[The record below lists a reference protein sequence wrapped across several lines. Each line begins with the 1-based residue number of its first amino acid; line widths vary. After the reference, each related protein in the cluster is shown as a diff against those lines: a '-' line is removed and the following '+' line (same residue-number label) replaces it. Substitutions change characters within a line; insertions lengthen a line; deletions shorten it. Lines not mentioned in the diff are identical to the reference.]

1 MNKKNLGFATR
12 QIHTG
17 KVSNDAG
24 ALCAPI
30 YQTSTFEFETVE
42 QGGARFAGQEA
53 GYIYS
58 RLGNPTVGI
67 VEAKMAELEGGED
80 ALATASGMGA
90 ISTAI
95 WSSVEAGDEIVACDT
110 LYGCTYALLNHGI
123 CKFGVKVTFID
134 MTDLEA
140 LKAAL
145 TSKTKVVYLETPCN
159 PTLKIVDIAAVAQ
172 IAHAYNADIKVM
184 VAGCSTSVSASPRE
198 TAMTHSS
205 SLFSAAAVAALS
217 ALSSMEIMPPGSF
230 ICFAAISW
238 PGKLSRPG

>member
-12 QIHTG
+12 QIHAG

-42 QGGARFAGQEA
+42 QGGARFAGQES

-58 RLGNPTVGI
+58 RLGNPTVGV

-95 WSSVEAGDEIVACDT
+95 WSSVEAGDE
-110 LYGCTYALLNHGI
+110 L
-123 CKFGVKVTFID
+123 
-134 MTDLEA
+134 
-140 LKAAL
+140 
-145 TSKTKVVYLETPCN
+145 
-159 PTLKIVDIAAVAQ
+159 
-172 IAHAYNADIKVM
+172 
-184 VAGCSTSVSASPRE
+184 
-198 TAMTHSS
+198 
-205 SLFSAAAVAALS
+205 SL
-217 ALSSMEIMPPGSF
+217 IH
-230 ICFAAISW
+230 I
-238 PGKLSRPG
+238 